1 MTRRLL
7 ALLAAAACAA
17 SLLTA
22 CVTEPPPGG
31 SARETRPS
39 NDPVDVERR
48 AKVRLELAT
57 AYFARGQSET
67 ALNEVK
73 QALAAR
79 PDMPEALGLRG
90 LIYASIGETRLAE
103 DSFERA
109 LSLAP
114 RDGDMRH
121 NYAWF
126 LCQQRRYA
134 DADREFETTLALPQY
149 RNGARTLLAKGV
161 CDAREGRWADA
172 EAALYRSF
180 QLDPANP
187 STAFNL
193 ADTLYH
199 RGSYDRARFY
209 VQRVNAVNEQSSAAT
224 LWLAARIER
233 RLGNQAGAHEFGRQL
248 RDRFPQSPEAALF
261 EQGRFDD

>member
-7 ALLAAAACAA
+7 ASLAMLACLGTLLPG
-17 SLLTA
+17 
-22 CVTEPPPGG
+22 CVTEPPAGG
-31 SARETRPS
+31 SVRDARPS
-39 NDPVDVERR
+39 NDPADVERR
-48 AKVRLELAT
+48 AKVRLELAS
-57 AYFARGQSET
+57 AYFARGQTET

-90 LIYASIGETRLAE
+90 LIYAALGENRLAE
-103 DSFERA
+103 ESFQRA

-121 NYAWF
+121 NYGWF

-134 DADREFETTLALPQY
+134 DADREFDAAMALPQY
-149 RNGARTLLAKGV
+149 RGGSRTLLAKGV

-172 EAALYRSF
+172 ESALMRSF
-180 QLDPANP
+180 QLDPGNAAT
-187 STAFNL
+187 SFNL
-193 ADTLYH
+193 ADTLYR
-199 RGSYDRARFY
+199 RGEYERARFY
-209 VQRVNAVNEQSSAAT
+209 VQRVNAVAEQSSPSS

-233 RLGNQAGAHEFGRQL
+233 RLGNLAGAREFGRQV

>member
-1 MTRRLL
+1 MRRLL
-7 ALLAAAACAA
+7 ALLVATGCAAA
-17 SLLTA
+17 LLSG
-22 CVTEPPPGG
+22 CVTEPPAGG
-31 SARETRPS
+31 SRDTRPS
-39 NDPVDVERR
+39 NDPGDAERR
-48 AKVRLELAT
+48 AKVRLELAS
-57 AYFARGQSET
+57 AYFTRGQTST
-67 ALNEVK
+67 ALDEVK
-73 QALAAR
+73 LALAAR

-90 LIYASIGETRLAE
+90 LIYAALGENRPAE
-103 DSFERA
+103 ESFQRA

-121 NYAWF
+121 NYGWF

-134 DADREFETTLALPQY
+134 DADREFDTALAQPQY

-187 STAFNL
+187 ATSYNL
-193 ADTLYH
+193 ADALYH
-199 RGSYDRARFY
+199 RGSHERARFY
-209 VQRVNAVNEQSSAAT
+209 IQRVNSVSEQSSAAT

-233 RLGNQAGAHEFGRQL
+233 RLGNPAGAHEFGRQL

-261 EQGRFDD
+261 EQGRFDE